1 MRAFFRLPDSGCY
14 IAAGVRDADSRS
26 TRGSSSGQ
34 PLIRVHRRR
43 MVANASVLLGTL
55 FGQALLARRL
65 DPSPLTSRKSAGS
78 APLELRR
85 SFPAPPLAGGERVC
99 ERVCYWAHSSMG
111 YRLRGDPGR
120 LASHKFPAAAW
131 LKLAAT
137 PRVTLATMR

>member
-34 PLIRVHRRR
+34 PQIRVHRRR

-55 FGQALLARRL
+55 FGRALLARRL
-65 DPSPLTSRKSAGS
+65 DPSPLTSRKSPGS

-85 SFPAPPLAGGERVC
+85 SFPAPPLRRGGERVC
-99 ERVCYWAHSSMG
+99 YLAHSSMG
-111 YRLRGDPGR
+111 VPVARRPGS
-120 LASHKFPAAAW
+120 AG
-131 LKLAAT
+131 
-137 PRVTLATMR
+137 